1 MAGYPPEVLPAFS
14 LSTQE
19 LPELGGRAG
28 LNELKQAAFS
38 TAIGQ
43 ASGFVPTDDGG
54 FVVYVESQQPVDET
68 TMNAELP
75 QFLAS
80 IRRSRQNEAFNE
92 WLGMEARKQ
101 FGNLAIFQQT
111 DAAK

>member
-1 MAGYPPEVLPAFS
+1 MLPPFS
-14 LSTQE
+14 LSTPE
-19 LPELGGRAG
+19 LPELGDRAG

-43 ASGFVPTDDGG
+43 ASSFAPTDDGG
-54 FVVYVESQQPVDET
+54 FVVYVESQQPADET

-80 IRRSRQNEAFNE
+80 IRRSRQSEAFNE

-101 FGNLAIFQQT
+101 YANLEVFQQN

>member
-1 MAGYPPEVLPAFS
+1 
-14 LSTQE
+14 
-19 LPELGGRAG
+19 
-28 LNELKQAAFS
+28 
-38 TAIGQ
+38 
-43 ASGFVPTDDGG
+43 
-54 FVVYVESQQPVDET
+54 
-68 TMNAELP
+68 MNAELP